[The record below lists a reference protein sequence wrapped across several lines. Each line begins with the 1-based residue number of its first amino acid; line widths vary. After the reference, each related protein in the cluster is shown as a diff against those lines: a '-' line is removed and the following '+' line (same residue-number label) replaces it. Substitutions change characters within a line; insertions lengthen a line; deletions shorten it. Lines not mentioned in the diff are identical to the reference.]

1 MPSLRPATPAFW
13 GVQGLTLN
21 WAGLPQSAE
30 RSARAATK
38 ARPGSAE
45 SKVGLSFG
53 FKTKRKNTV
62 SRAASTELET
72 RERTKGL
79 GSGRPGDDRGQQ
91 RGPGRVLRRLRFGV
105 ARRFPASADF
115 PPSQYKTHTHCVNTL
130 FFGHGSRR
138 VNTSMRGEGWKMAAG
153 PGRAAEP
160 ARCGRSARGAQ
171 ARVYVE
177 LWPPERAACFP
188 RPRGPAGGAPEAPYE
203 WRGVLKAAWT
213 APTSPFGIRPP
224 PLRWLPAACL
234 PGECGRRRAG
244 GEGQRSG
251 RTQVGPHP
259 DPRCSSETRH

>member
-1 MPSLRPATPAFW
+1 MVSFRGVGWGGEKGWGRMPSLRPATPAFW

-53 FKTKRKNTV
+53 FKTKRKNIV

-79 GSGRPGDDRGQQ
+79 GSGGPGDDRGQQ

-115 PPSQYKTHTHCVNTL
+115 PPSQYKTHTLRQHTL
-130 FFGHGSRR
+130 FWPRIPPSKHKYAGGGVEDGCWTR
-138 VNTSMRGEGWKMAAG
+138 EGCGA
-153 PGRAAEP
+153 RALWP
-160 ARCGRSARGAQ
+160 APRGA
-171 ARVYVE
+171 
-177 LWPPERAACFP
+177 P
-188 RPRGPAGGAPEAPYE
+188 RPGFTLSCGHQSGQRVSPDREGRPGAP
-203 WRGVLKAAWT
+203 R
-213 APTSPFGIRPP
+213 RPP
-224 PLRWLPAACL
+224 TN
-234 PGECGRRRAG
+234 G
-244 GEGQRSG
+244 GGS
-251 RTQVGPHP
+251 
-259 DPRCSSETRH
+259 